1 MQCKT
6 AIIPVMIGITPVGL
20 LTGFF
25 NFISFGWFVMIN
37 TLLTVFLEEPTE
49 DGGYFFTP
57 QKNAACRYLYPN

>member
-1 MQCKT
+1 
-6 AIIPVMIGITPVGL
+6 MIGITPVGL